1 MEKDIKIRGLRSK
14 DIIVDEVQVGQTV
27 PLEYV
32 AIANRGLVGSELFVT
47 ATAALEVEALAE
59 VSVPDPEDENEI
71 EKDPN

>member
-1 MEKDIKIRGLRSK
+1 MEKDNKIRGYRSN
-14 DIIVDEVQVGQTV
+14 DIVVDEVQVGQTV

-59 VSVPDPEDENEI
+59 VDVPDPEDENEI
-71 EKDPN
+71 KKDAN